1 MRDEYI
7 PAFLELAKAMT
18 DKTLL
23 ADLQKYQDI
32 KSESDASFKA
42 NEKRVVELQ
51 FDRNQLENEKVA
63 LLKDRDDLNGTKLQ
77 LDDMSKKTAQAYQ
90 DANKLKQDLTAQL
103 AALDDQRAS
112 IAKEKAILVTRD
124 KNYTKAESILA
135 ATQAEY
141 EEKLAKLKAV
151 VG

>member
-23 ADLQKYQDI
+23 ADLDKYQKV

-42 NEKRVVELQ
+42 NEKRVFELQ